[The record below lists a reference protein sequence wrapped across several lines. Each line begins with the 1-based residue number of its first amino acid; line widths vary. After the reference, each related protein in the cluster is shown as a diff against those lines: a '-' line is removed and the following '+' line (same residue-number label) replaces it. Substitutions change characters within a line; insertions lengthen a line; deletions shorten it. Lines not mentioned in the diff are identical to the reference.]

1 MIINSDDDYEKIGVD
16 ASYPDVLGRGEF
28 QPRSKDGEEKKQRR
42 HISSKRFQINSI
54 KSPLNFH
61 R

>member
-1 MIINSDDDYEKIGVD
+1 MINRDDDYEKID
-16 ASYPDVLGRGEF
+16 FAASYPDILGRGEF

-42 HISSKRFQINSI
+42 HISSKMVQTISI